1 MTRQE
6 KLNFAR
12 SAAANGMVLL
22 KNDNNALPIAKEKK
36 IALFGIS
43 SYRCFRLGWGSGD
56 MMAQTTIEINTK
68 FQNYIVSSNIQS
80 NDEWL

>member
-22 KNDNNALPIAKEKK
+22 KNDNNAGVL
-36 IALFGIS
+36 LS
-43 SYRCFRLGWGSGD
+43 
-56 MMAQTTIEINTK
+56 
-68 FQNYIVSSNIQS
+68 
-80 NDEWL
+80 